1 MTITKIKIKKKKKMN
16 VDLNIQSH
24 KLKYLTHCVHLT
36 YLLKSMKNNRNIKT
50 NETDWINIHSKK
62 KYYAVLNI

>member
-1 MTITKIKIKKKKKMN
+1 MN
-16 VDLNIQSH
+16 VDLNIKSH
-24 KLKYLTHCVHLT
+24 KLKYLTNCVHLT

-62 KYYAVLNI
+62 EYYAVLNI

>member
-1 MTITKIKIKKKKKMN
+1 MN

-24 KLKYLTHCVHLT
+24 KLKYLTHRVHWT

-50 NETDWINIHSKK
+50 NETDWINIHSKIE
-62 KYYAVLNI
+62 YYAVLNI